1 MLLCRDRDAEAAAN
15 IERTRAGLSSINL
28 GSSGWDNGMPKFS
41 DAGEAFRVF
50 SKSEMDEVRGQCSEE
65 VQKDLRAVHWR
76 YGFQRTK
83 WESEEMLRSKSLM
96 TKGPEK
102 QSKSLHTSQFFKFK
116 SQFKLGSEAATD
128 YDSGSKADHRVF
140 SKAEIQDVKAVMAD
154 SVKKDLRAVHFFA
167 PHDKATWKS
176 EAMHMGP
183 ENFVRAPERMAKDFR
198 HQKNVYLG
206 GERLDY
212 MSDARAGLREFS
224 KKEMD
229 AVRGTMAEEV
239 QADLRAVHFKLGTDK
254 GVLDRHIRDRHHGG
268 PVRPM
273 SAVQLRNQR
282 PQSASW

>member
-1 MLLCRDRDAEAAAN
+1 
-15 IERTRAGLSSINL
+15 
-28 GSSGWDNGMPKFS
+28 
-41 DAGEAFRVF
+41 
-50 SKSEMDEVRGQCSEE
+50 
-65 VQKDLRAVHWR
+65 
-76 YGFQRTK
+76 
-83 WESEEMLRSKSLM
+83 M
-96 TKGPEK
+96 TKVPQR
-102 QSKSLHTSQFFKFK
+102 QSKNLYRT
-116 SQFKLGSEAATD
+116 QFKLGSVATD
-128 YDSGSKADHRVF
+128 YDLGSKADHRKF
-140 SKAEIQDVKAVMAD
+140 SKEEIQDVKAVMAD

-176 EAMHMGP
+176 EAMNMGP
-183 ENFVRAPERMAKDFR
+183 ENFVPAPERMAKDFR

-224 KKEMD
+224 KTEMD
-229 AVRGTMAEEV
+229 AVRGSMAEEV

-273 SAVQLRNQR
+273 SAVQIRNQR